1 MVFKSDW
8 IIERIEPWSETSAKM
23 LRLLSRGSP
32 APSSDA
38 SSVVKVRTS
47 FEPDL
52 LNISILPFGSERVMY
67 NGIRRES
74 FSVQMTVSSS
84 GALMTPLRWSPS
96 HEAAL

>member
-1 MVFKSDW
+1 M
-8 IIERIEPWSETSAKM
+8 IARIESLSETSTKM

-32 APSSDA
+32 APNSAA

-52 LNISILPFGSERVMY
+52 LNISTLPFGSERVMES
-67 NGIRRES
+67 GMRRES
-74 FSVQMTVSSS
+74 LSVLTTVSSS
-84 GALMTPLRWSPS
+84 AAFMTPLRCSPS